1 MAKQWRSNGDYFEQ
15 WCDSPQRKRYSSA
28 YSTLVL
34 LRGDD
39 ESEHM
44 KVDFLYKV
52 TVMGMEVLGFVNGL
66 GHEFV
71 YIL

>member
-1 MAKQWRSNGDYFEQ
+1 
-15 WCDSPQRKRYSSA
+15 
-28 YSTLVL
+28 LVL

-44 KVDFLYKV
+44 KVDSLYKV